1 MEPTLLTAQQIAAQT
16 SMPVPVICELL
27 RGFPLVSLD
36 DSTGDRKYNELDVLR
51 VQIGCR
57 MLANG
62 VRWPM
67 VHSCLDEMA
76 YLSWDELQEAL
87 KTWAP
92 VHPKTQASM
101 AITITTL
108 LVVAFIIG
116 VAVGKFL

>member
-1 MEPTLLTAQQIAAQT
+1 MEPTLLTAQQIAVQT
-16 SMPVPVICELL
+16 QMPVPVICELL

-62 VRWPM
+62 VRWPL
-67 VHSCLDEMA
+67 VRSCLEDMA
-76 YLSWDELQEAL
+76 YLSWDELQDAL
-87 KTWAP
+87 KTWTP
-92 VHPKTQASM
+92 VHPKTQARM

-108 LVVAFIIG
+108 TVAAFIIG
-116 VAVGKFL
+116 VAVGTFL

>member
-16 SMPVPVICELL
+16 SLPVTVICELL
-27 RGFPLVSLD
+27 RGFPLVSVD
-36 DSTGDRKYNELDVLR
+36 DTTADHKYTELDVLR

-67 VHSCLDEMA
+67 VRASLDEMA
-76 YLSWDELQEAL
+76 YLSWDELQYAL
-87 KTWAP
+87 KTWSP
-92 VHPKTQASM
+92 VHPNTQARM

-108 LVVAFIIG
+108 LVAVFIIG
-116 VAVGKFL
+116 VAAGKFL